1 MKYFAL
7 LTFGLLF
14 SISTLYGQNKENKQ
28 EGKVIKGG
36 YSINADTAKSKG
48 QFSNLNFLIQP
59 QKLAVNGIPNAYR
72 QKNDDSV
79 ILHKYLDPKTSVAMP
94 GTEILDNKEEKNQK
108 GTILKPLVKK

>member
-7 LTFGLLF
+7 LTFGLLI
-14 SISTLYGQNKENKQ
+14 SISTLYAQNKENKQ

-72 QKNDDSV
+72 QNDDSV
-79 ILHKYLDPKTSVAMP
+79 ILHKYLDPKASVAMP
-94 GTEILDNKEEKNQK
+94 GTEILDNKEDKNQK